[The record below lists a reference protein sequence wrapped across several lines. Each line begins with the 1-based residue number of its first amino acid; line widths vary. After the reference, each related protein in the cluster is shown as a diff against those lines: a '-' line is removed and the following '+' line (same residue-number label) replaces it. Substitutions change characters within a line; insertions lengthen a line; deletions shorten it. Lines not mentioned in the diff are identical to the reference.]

1 MMRVR
6 KAEERGLTSIDW
18 LKSYHSFSFGHY
30 YNPAYTGF
38 GNLVVINDDY
48 IKGGGGFAE
57 HGHKDMEIVTY
68 VISGELAHKDSLGNV
83 ATIKAGEV
91 QRMSAG
97 TGIRHSE
104 FNYSKTQECR
114 LLQIW
119 FLPEKENTPAGYE
132 QNEFTRNDKLNNLKL
147 VVSQT
152 GRDSSVKIGQDIDIY
167 ASVLEKDKNLS
178 LENNG
183 RDIWLQL
190 ATGEVEVNGKKL
202 KQGDGIAMQ
211 DEAKTIVKGLAGESE
226 FVVFSMVN

>member
-6 KAEERGLTSIDW
+6 KAEERGLTNIDW

-38 GNLVVINDDY
+38 GNLVVINDDH

-57 HGHKDMEIVTY
+57 HGHRDMEIVTY

-104 FNYSKTQECR
+104 FNYSKTQDCR

-119 FLPEKENTPAGYE
+119 FLPEKENEPAGYE
-132 QNEFTRNDKLNNLKL
+132 QKEFSQKDKKNNLKL
-147 VVSQT
+147 VVNRE
-152 GRDSSVKIGQDIDIY
+152 GINGALKIGQDIDIY
-167 ASVLEKDKNLS
+167 ASILEKEKNLS

-190 ATGEVEVNGKKL
+190 ARGEIEVNGNKL
-202 KQGDGIAMQ
+202 KEGDGIAMQ
-211 DEAKTIVKGLAGESE
+211 DELKTEIKGLSAESE
-226 FVVFSMVN
+226 FVIFSMGT